1 MLLFFCDRE
10 WMKNRCKATV
20 RTVAYSNGAVVQ
32 LVYHCTTQCSVLLFI
47 YELPNAEAIHIFREI
62 KVSFLYRKNRP
73 FGRFLFWFW
82 VKLITLRSRRF

>member
-1 MLLFFCDRE
+1 MLLFFCERE

-47 YELPNAEAIHIFREI
+47 YELPNAEAIHLFRKI
-62 KVSFLYRKNRP
+62 AVSF
-73 FGRFLFWFW
+73 FLCRESW
-82 VKLITLRSRRF
+82 ILRGIHRAAHCA